1 MSQAGIC
8 GKDVLEEGMVKV
20 MARRVQKGSS
30 SRNSKK
36 ANVAGVEVEYGRWW
50 GQDSFGDGL

>member
-1 MSQAGIC
+1 MSRAGIC

-20 MARRVQKGSS
+20 MAQRVQKGSP
-30 SRNSKK
+30 SRSSKK
-36 ANVAGVEVEYGRWW
+36 VSGAGVEVEYGRWW